1 MKGFKNG
8 YVVNPQILPTIMK
21 FAFQFLTFAIVLCC
35 FMSCSQVTP
44 PAPVGPLP
52 SERQLAW
59 QELGYYAFIHYNMNT
74 FTNMEWGTGG
84 ENPQQFN
91 PTEMDVRQWAKVIK
105 DAGMKGVIITAKHHD
120 GFCLWPTKT
129 TEHSVKNSPWKNG
142 SGDVLKDLSEACAEF
157 GLKFGVYLSPWDR
170 NAANYGTPEYV
181 ADFHKQLR
189 ELLTNYGEVFE
200 VWFDGAN
207 GGSGYYG
214 GANET
219 RKIDS
224 KTYYE
229 WDKVTE
235 IVRELQ
241 PNAVIFSDRGPDI
254 RWVGT
259 EEGFAN
265 KTNWSIMRRH
275 EIYPGWPR
283 YVELRS
289 GHEDGTHWLPAEVNT
304 SIRPG
309 WYYHPGEDHQVK
321 SVTRL
326 VDTYYESVG
335 RNGNFLLNLPVDARG
350 LVHETDERQL
360 IRLREQIEA
369 DFAKE
374 LASEAKISATN
385 VRGNNETYGPNNTT
399 DGNKASYWATDDGV
413 TSASLT
419 ADFDEPT
426 EINRVVL
433 QEYIPLGQRVKA
445 FSIAAKV
452 GGDWIPIDTQTTI
465 GYKRILRF
473 NTVKATAFRLDIA
486 DAKASPLISNLE
498 LYRAPNLLVSP
509 TIKRDREG
517 IVAITVPETSVSV
530 FYTLDGSEPTKESE
544 KYEVPFLV
552 QTPTTLKAIA
562 YDAETATAT
571 ASISKHIDI
580 PKAAWT
586 VVSMSSGTAENIQNL
601 MDENPDTFWATDN
614 EVASPQEIVIDLGAL
629 YSVNGFTYL
638 PSQERY
644 PFGIVTDYELYL
656 STNGMQWNLATKG
669 EFSNVV
675 NSRLEQE
682 VRFKATNTRFMKLKA
697 IKTDGEDPRA
707 SFAEIGVLTTHD

>member
-1 MKGFKNG
+1 MKNAVKIISICTLLLFG
-8 YVVNPQILPTIMK
+8 I
-21 FAFQFLTFAIVLCC
+21 
-35 FMSCSQVTP
+35 SCNQVAP
-44 PAPVGPLP
+44 PAAIGPLP

-74 FTNMEWGTGG
+74 FTDMEWGTGG
-84 ENPQQFN
+84 ERPAQFN
-91 PTEMDVRQWAKVIK
+91 PTEMDVRQWVSVMKN
-105 DAGMKGVIITAKHHD
+105 AGMKGVVITAKHHD

-142 SGDVLKDLSEACAEF
+142 SGDILKDLSEACAEY

-170 NAANYGTPEYV
+170 NAANYGTSEYV
-181 ADFHKQLR
+181 ADFHEQLR
-189 ELLTNYGEVFE
+189 ELLTNYGDVFE

-229 WDKVTE
+229 WDKVTQ

-241 PNAVIFSDRGPDI
+241 PNAVIFSDGGPDI

-265 KTNWSIMRRH
+265 ETNWSIMRRD

-321 SVTRL
+321 SLTRL

-350 LVHETDERQL
+350 LVHENDERQL
-360 IRLREQIEA
+360 MRLRKQIDA
-369 DFAKE
+369 DFSKE
-374 LASEAKISATN
+374 LASSSEVSASN
-385 VRGNNETYGPNNTT
+385 VRGNSATYGVQNTIDGNSDTYWTT
-399 DGNKASYWATDDGV
+399 DDDV
-413 TSASLT
+413 TT
-419 ADFDEPT
+419 AAVTVKFPQPT

-433 QEYIPLGQRVKA
+433 QEYVPLGQRVKQ

-452 GGDWIPIDTQTTI
+452 GEEWVPIDTQTTI

-473 NTVKATAFRLDIA
+473 NTVRATAFRLDIQK
-486 DAKASPLISNLE
+486 AKGSPLIANLE
-498 LYRAPNLLVSP
+498 LYRAPNLLVQP
-509 TIKRDREG
+509 TIQRNRNG
-517 IVAITVPETSVSV
+517 MVQITVPETAVV
-530 FYTLDGSEPTKESE
+530 VYYTLDGSMPTKYSQ
-544 KYEVPFLV
+544 KYQAPFIV
-552 QTPTTLKAIA
+552 QAPTNLNAIA
-562 YDAETATAT
+562 YDPESDTT
-571 ASISKHIDI
+571 SEMVSRRFDI
-580 PKAAWT
+580 PKAAWK
-586 VVSMSSGTAENIQNL
+586 VVSVSSGTMEATQNV
-601 MDENPDTFWATDN
+601 MDEDPNTVWATDN
-614 EVASPQEIVIDLGAL
+614 KTPGPQEISIDLGAV
-629 YSVNGFTYL
+629 YSVNGFTYW
-638 PSQERY
+638 PNQERY
-644 PFGIVTDYELYL
+644 PYGIVTDYSFYA
-656 STNGMQWNLATKG
+656 SSNGIQWNLVAEG

-682 VRFKATNTRFMKLKA
+682 VRFAETKAKYIKLKA
-697 IKTDGEDPRA
+697 RKTAGEDPRA
-707 SFAEIGVLTTHD
+707 SFAEIGVLTKG